1 MEALGRAQTQTQRKR
16 KRKRERDNV
25 LSRNSPQLECRL
37 CFVVSLFSPIVPFC
51 GASSPGGGAVSLAI
65 AAPSTSTSRVSARA
79 AAAASSSLCRHLC
92 NRGRDSF
99 LACVCVCFQ
108 GLGFGVTR
116 RGVERGREAVVAIV
130 AQGFGGGRT
139 PRGQGFWCG
148 WRAGWGIDSWF
159 RAFGVVEEGVGVV
172 GRGFAGMGGMRRGH

>member
-99 LACVCVCFQ
+99 LVCVFP
-108 GLGFGVTR
+108 GARVWGYE
-116 RGVERGREAVVAIV
+116 ERGGE
-130 AQGFGGGRT
+130 GTGGG
-139 PRGQGFWCG
+139 GGDSCAGFWRG
-148 WRAGWGIDSWF
+148 EDAERAGVLVW
-159 RAFGVVEEGVGVV
+159 VEGGVGD
-172 GRGFAGMGGMRRGH
+172 